1 MLEKENDRGKLE
13 RPELTT
19 NKCLPLTSL
28 FQYQHLVSLNL
39 LEEGTIISLYL
50 WPAFNEKESNHLK
63 QAHDHAV
70 SQNVVTRSLER
81 VLVICRCVMDG
92 PST

>member
-19 NKCLPLTSL
+19 NKCLPSD
-28 FQYQHLVSLNL
+28 FSFSIPASCL
-39 LEEGTIISLYL
+39 LKPSWGKNKISLYL
-50 WPAFNEKESNHLK
+50 WSTFNEKESNHLK

-70 SQNVVTRSLER
+70 SQNVVTRSLAR
-81 VLVICRCVMDG
+81 VLVIYRYIMDD